1 MMSTPDSPRTAAL
14 RKIQE
19 MAGRTSTA
27 ADGAKPAFFSTVP
40 TTNLTHASQESIGV
54 LRGGTVVTIQT
65 RQAQMLVTGRERTDT
80 QHRILGL
87 MQFSKY
93 LNQMADAARNDDPY
107 ADWFLLQAEEALEA
121 ASSGIASLRERL
133 GKLLDSVPAMQVEV
147 AQSTKPLRITLNF
160 AASYAYWTTRVIT
173 DYDELVRMVL
183 TARHVAYMDAA
194 AERGVLNEASR
205 MVRRV
210 FESTARYRYTGIT
223 RAEVQQATE
232 PARQAAE
239 LMGQLPVDIL
249 EKRQRPKFAPAITRT
264 ATGSKASADTDT
276 DTDNDH
282 DATPED
288 LLANIPDATAT
299 AGVAA

>member
-1 MMSTPDSPRTAAL
+1 MMSTPDSPRTTAL

-223 RAEVQQATE
+223 RAEVRQATE

-239 LMGQLPVDIL
+239 LMGQLPVEIL

-264 ATGSKASADTDT
+264 ATGNKASADTDT
-276 DTDNDH
+276 DYDH

-288 LLANIPDATAT
+288 LLADMPDATAT

>member
-1 MMSTPDSPRTAAL
+1 MMSTPDSPRTTAL

-40 TTNLTHASQESIGV
+40 TTNLTHAHQESIGV

-121 ASSGIASLRERL
+121 ASSGIASLRGRI

-183 TARHVAYMDAA
+183 TARHVAYMDAT

-276 DTDNDH
+276 DHDH
-282 DATPED
+282 EATCED
-288 LLANIPDATAT
+288 LLADIPDAVAT
-299 AGVAA
+299 AGMAA

>member
-1 MMSTPDSPRTAAL
+1 MMSTPDSPRTTAL

-19 MAGRTSTA
+19 MAGRTTA
-27 ADGAKPAFFSTVP
+27 VADGAKPAFFSTVP
-40 TTNLTHASQESIGV
+40 TTNITHASQESIGV

-107 ADWFLLQAEEALEA
+107 ADWFLLQAEEALETT
-121 ASSGIASLRERL
+121 SSGIASLRERL

-239 LMGQLPVDIL
+239 LMGQLPVEIL
-249 EKRQRPKFAPAITRT
+249 EKRQRPKFAPAITRA
-264 ATGSKASADTDT
+264 ATGSKAATDADTDH
-276 DTDNDH
+276 DH
-282 DATPED
+282 DATRED
-288 LLANIPDATAT
+288 LLADTPDAVAT

>member
-1 MMSTPDSPRTAAL
+1 M
-14 RKIQE
+14 
-19 MAGRTSTA
+19 
-27 ADGAKPAFFSTVP
+27 P
-40 TTNLTHASQESIGV
+40 TTKPNRRMEAILKMTELADRGNPPAPVRGTNELSILPVSNLTHASQESIGV

-93 LNQMADAARNDDPY
+93 LNQMAEAARNDDPY

-121 ASSGIASLRERL
+121 ASSGIANLRGRI

-223 RAEVQQATE
+223 RKEVQQTTE

-239 LMGQLPVDIL
+239 LMGQLPVEIL

-264 ATGSKASADTDT
+264 ATDSKATADTDT
-276 DTDNDH
+276 DHDH
-282 DATPED
+282 EATRED
-288 LLANIPDATAT
+288 LLADIPDATAT

>member
-19 MAGRTSTA
+19 MAGRTTA
-27 ADGAKPAFFSTVP
+27 VADGAKPAFFSTVP
-40 TTNLTHASQESIGV
+40 TTNLTHASLESIGV

-107 ADWFLLQAEEALEA
+107 ADWFLLQAEAALEA
-121 ASSGIASLRERL
+121 ASSGIANLRGRI

-223 RAEVQQATE
+223 REDVRQTTE
-232 PARQAAE
+232 PARQAAG
-239 LMGQLPVDIL
+239 LMGQLPADIL
-249 EKRQRPKFAPAITRT
+249 EKRQRPKFAPAIART
-264 ATGSKASADTDT
+264 ATSNKASADTDT
-276 DTDNDH
+276 DYDH
-282 DATPED
+282 EATRED
-288 LLANIPDATAT
+288 LLADIPDAVAT

>member
-1 MMSTPDSPRTAAL
+1 MIGTDETSRSAAL
-14 RKIQE
+14 RKIQAMSE
-19 MAGRTSTA
+19 RASPTA
-27 ADGAKPAFFSTVP
+27 ETTKTAFFGSLP
-40 TTNLTHASQESIGV
+40 LNSLTGLRQESIGV

-65 RQAQMLVTGRERTDT
+65 RQAQMLVTGRERTET

-93 LNQMADAARNDDPY
+93 LNQIAEAARNDDPY

-121 ASSGIASLRERL
+121 ASSGIATLRERL
-133 GKLLDSVPAMQVEV
+133 AKLLDSVPAMQVEV

-210 FESTARYRYTGIT
+210 FESTSRYRYTGIT
-223 RAEVQQATE
+223 REDVRQSTE
-232 PARQAAE
+232 LARQATG
-239 LMGQLPVDIL
+239 LMGQLPLAIQ
-249 EKRQRPKFAPAITRT
+249 EKRQRPKFAPAISVRS
-264 ATGSKASADTDT
+264 APDKKAAANAPDAYQEQEEINADGSADITT
-276 DTDNDH
+276 SLAVAGA
-282 DATPED
+282 DA
-288 LLANIPDATAT
+288 
-299 AGVAA
+299 